1 MILNSFFFRF
11 FKLFQFSKFRFENR
25 VVSFAKFQHLG
36 PDLDTLLMN
45 YVYGYVVDD
54 VYTVC
59 LYTCTRVT
67 HRDVEEFIGEGI
79 VVSLAHLICTSQK
92 YTGCRIIFKQRK
104 ERKTNLTLLSL

>member
-1 MILNSFFFRF
+1 M
-11 FKLFQFSKFRFENR
+11 
-25 VVSFAKFQHLG
+25 SFAKFQHLG
-36 PDLDTLLMN
+36 PDLDTVLVN
-45 YVYGYVVDD
+45 YVYGYV